1 MVDFIRN
8 SLNVILWVCHCRMPN
23 STKIHENSGS
33 EKLPWWIFRHLKAT
47 AFGQSW
53 VHSAGTAP
61 QLDFGI
67 EEGVMDGWWWMWV
80 WREGG
85 ILVHFFINPSSFK
98 QKHVRILMR
107 QALQI
112 GRFQDCSMK
121 MTWNGFFDLATR
133 HWYVATQELLQLL
146 QGYDPVLARKEY
158 LVRLPGGCWNFWRYH
173 TRMDHMPLV
182 MNLVHYPLHTFAH
195 DIHASREKLYNLG
208 WNSNSIYC
216 KKKSDVF
223 EASAPGPERYTKI
236 QL

>member
-1 MVDFIRN
+1 MSSCGCAIAECQTLQKSF
-8 SLNVILWVCHCRMPN
+8 SQ
-23 STKIHENSGS
+23 KIHENSGS

-53 VHSAGTAP
+53 VHSSGTAP

-67 EEGVMDGWWWMWV
+67 EERVMDGCEYGE
-80 WREGG
+80 REAFWY
-85 ILVHFFINPSSFK
+85 IFYQFFQFQTKTCKNTNA
-98 QKHVRILMR
+98 

-112 GRFQDCSMK
+112 GRFQIDFKIVPWRWLGMA
-121 MTWNGFFDLATR
+121 FFNLATR